1 MNKLFFAFLLF
12 ACAPVAMLAQSAASK
27 VGINTREPSENL
39 HVNGTVRVQQLPNNG
54 ATTSIFTQSDGTG
67 STTRNQTF
75 NAQKMVVADKHG
87 VLGSFPYVPN
97 WFYMPSVEIP
107 VADMTTEQTINLYQL
122 FTNQFTSPKVRS
134 AGSPTPSPAMPIVK
148 LPAANELYYYV
159 TDYDEDVF
167 DHSKTK
173 IDANGVMTYKVK
185 AAPTPKSYI
194 NIVFVLK

>member
-27 VGINTREPSENL
+27 VGVNTREPSENL

-75 NAQKMVVADKHG
+75 NAQKMVVADKNG
-87 VLGSFPYVPN
+87 VLGSIGGVVN
-97 WFYMPSVEIP
+97 WFYMPSVEVP
-107 VADMTTEQTINLYQL
+107 VDDMTNPKQLDLYEL
-122 FTNQFTSPKVRS
+122 FKKQFETPAVRC
-134 AGSPTPSPAMPIVK
+134 AGAPSGAIIK

-159 TDYDEDVF
+159 TDYDQNVF
-167 DHSKTK
+167 EHAMTSITADGK
-173 IDANGVMTYKVK
+173 MTYKVK